1 MSRLLAA
8 ITLPLSI
15 ALTIL
20 VTIICSVPIIVA
32 GLIKLL
38 VPIPAVWRSISV
50 FCNFMMYC
58 WCEGLA
64 LLLHLNPWL
73 KWDVQGLEGLNKKNW
88 YLLISNHH
96 SWADIVVLCVLFR
109 KHIPMNKY
117 FLKQQLAWV
126 PFIGLACWA
135 LDMPFMRRYSRS
147 YLIRHPERRGKDVET
162 TRRSCEKFRAHPT
175 TIVNFV
181 EGSRFTEEKKRETRS
196 PYHNLLPPKAAGIAM
211 ALNVLG
217 SQFDKLLNVTLCY
230 PDNHTR
236 PFYDML
242 SGRLTRIVVRVNLV
256 PVAEDLHGDY
266 VNDKNF
272 KRRFQRWLN
281 ELWEEKDRQLTEIMR
296 TKGREER

>member
-217 SQFDKLLNVTLCY
+217 SQFDKLLNVTLRY

-242 SGRLTRIVVRVNLV
+242 SGRLTRIVVRINLV
-256 PVAEDLHGDY
+256 PIGEELHGDY

-272 KRRFQRWLN
+272 KRGFQRWLN
-281 ELWEEKDRQLTEIMR
+281 GLWEEKDRQLTDIMR
-296 TKGREER
+296 DKEQ

>member
-20 VTIICSVPIIVA
+20 VTIICSVPIIIA
-32 GLIKLL
+32 GVIKLL
-38 VPIPAVWRSISV
+38 VPIPAVWRAISH

-64 LLLHLNPWL
+64 LLLYLNPGL

-135 LDMPFMRRYSRS
+135 LDMPFMRRYSRG
-147 YLIRHPERRGKDVET
+147 YLIRHPERRGKDVAT
-162 TRRSCEKFRAHPT
+162 TRRSCEKFRAYPT

-181 EGSRFTEEKKRETRS
+181 EGSRFTEEKQHQTRS
-196 PYHNLLPPKAAGIAM
+196 PYSNLLPPKAAGVAM

-217 SQFDKLLNVTLCY
+217 SQFDKLLDVTLCY
-230 PDNHTR
+230 PQNNRR

-242 SGRLTRIVVRVNLV
+242 CGRLKRITVQVNLM
-256 PVAEDLHGDY
+256 PVAEELHGDY

-281 ELWEEKDRQLTEIMR
+281 ELWQEKDARLTEMLQR
-296 TKGREER
+296 QEK